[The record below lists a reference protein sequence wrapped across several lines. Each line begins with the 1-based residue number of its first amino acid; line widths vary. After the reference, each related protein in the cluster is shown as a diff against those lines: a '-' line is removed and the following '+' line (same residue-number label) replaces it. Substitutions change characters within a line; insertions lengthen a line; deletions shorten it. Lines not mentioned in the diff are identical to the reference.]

1 MSKIKVNN
9 ILPLPNTDLKIW
21 SGGVTTAGSEAD
33 PAAKITL
40 QNSTGRVGIGT
51 VIPVS
56 MLHLETPGDD
66 TANSTSLIT
75 ITRNDASIADEDEL
89 GAILFGGTLNGT
101 THNSNAVVVRALAD
115 GAWSDVSSDAGGKL
129 QIMTTPA
136 GVVAVPA
143 VRVTITG
150 SGDVGIGTASPS
162 CMLHVAGA
170 AAFSGPSST
179 FVTFSGTDPT
189 PSVATGNLFKTH
201 ASVQTLTTFDDGV
214 AGQTITVISTAAV
227 TYNVSGA
234 LKGGSTNIVTASGD
248 VTQWVFDGTNWYLL
262 TWMDVSANL
271 SSGGF

>member
-21 SGGVTTAGSEAD
+21 TGGVTTAGSEAD

-56 MLHLETPGDD
+56 MLHLETS
-66 TANSTSLIT
+66 NSTSLIT
-75 ITRNDASIADEDEL
+75 ITRNDSSIADGDEL

-115 GAWSDVSSDAGGKL
+115 GAWSDVSSDAGAKL
-129 QIMTTPA
+129 QIMTTPDESA
-136 GVVAVPA
+136 TAA
-143 VRVTITG
+143 VRVTIAG
-150 SGDVGIGTASPS
+150 SGDVGIGTASPN

-170 AAFSGPSST
+170 AAFSGPNET
-179 FVTFSGTDPT
+179 FVTFADGDAS
-189 PSVATGNLFKTH
+189 PSVATGNIFKHH
-201 ASVQTLTTFDDGV
+201 ASTQAITTFDDGV
-214 AGQTITVISTAAV
+214 CGQIITVISTAAI
-227 TYNVSGA
+227 TYNYTGSN
-234 LKGGSTNIVTASGD
+234 LKCGSANIVTANGD
-248 VTQWVFDGTNWYLL
+248 VTMWVFDGTNWYLL
-262 TWMDVSANL
+262 SWMDVSANL